1 MKTNFK
7 IKRILSKV
15 LAFTMFASLFTSA
28 ASVSAATYSYTPSL
42 NDTYDDGTAALDLRA
57 DYCDPVTYTDE
68 DNRGKVVNVP
78 FVSKASTTEIN
89 ISRNISEYISGDK
102 YYISFDI
109 NTDGSQNIS
118 IMPCNSD
125 TSDWKFPLSLMV
137 GKNGFVIFQ
146 DSVPPVNNAYAGSMY
161 ATMFGANGATL
172 RNWGFKTA
180 YDVSANTWYNIK
192 FLYDKTASKIYGI
205 VNNQIVHSIDVKNW
219 TDITRLLVR
228 NYTDNQAG
236 NIKFDNFQIGTYEQ
250 FLTVENCTFKNGT
263 AVIEFSDDID
273 QTSLTKDTIK
283 ITDQNGNTVDYT
295 GTYADKKYTCV
306 INNYNSL
313 LEYKITAEG
322 YKNSSNVTGIK
333 FEKTFDGDDYIYTTK
348 LDDNYDEQTKTYDWK
363 MEWCDATSFS
373 AVDGRGYVLTVP
385 TTSKPATTETNI
397 SFGDLSKYMTSDNAN
412 YASFDIKFDE
422 KRDVAFG
429 FHNNYMYP
437 APIVISKNG
446 FISTQEK
453 LTTVN
458 QYTGN
463 TKTVMNY
470 SSASDA
476 INNGRAAMDFNAT
489 EWNNIKFI
497 FDKRNN
503 IQKVYVNEQL
513 LASVDVGSNY
523 ADVVSSIN
531 SFLLRDCGTT
541 KTNIYIDNFEIGT
554 AEETSLKLVNA
565 SGEEVT
571 EFSANDTVYASVIT
585 KNNTAVDEVR
595 VVAIASY
602 DETNTMIDI
611 KSLDLTTKAGKFSI
625 CDVSNNISVSANGAK
640 TIKAYLWSGWNTL
653 KPLCQSVCATL
664 KQTTE
669 Q

>member
-1 MKTNFK
+1 MKTNLK
-7 IKRILSKV
+7 MKRILSKV
-15 LAFTMFASLFTSA
+15 LAFTIFASLFTSA
-28 ASVSAATYSYTPSL
+28 ASVSAATYNYTPTL
-42 NDTYDDGTAALDLRA
+42 NDTYEDGTAIIDLKA
-57 DYCDPVTYTDE
+57 DYCDHVTYTDE
-68 DNRGKVVNVP
+68 DGRGKVANVP
-78 FVSKASTTEIN
+78 FISKASTTETN

-125 TSDWKFPLSLMV
+125 TSDWKFSLSLMV
-137 GKNGFVIFQ
+137 GKNGFVMFQ
-146 DSVPPVNNAYAGSMY
+146 GSVPPGNDAYAGSMY
-161 ATMFGANGATL
+161 ATIFGANGATL
-172 RNWGFKTA
+172 RDWGFKTA
-180 YDVSANTWYNIK
+180 YDISANTWYNIK
-192 FLYDKTASKIYGI
+192 FLYDKPASKIYGM
-205 VNNQIVHSIDVKNW
+205 VNNQIVQSIDVANW
-219 TDITRLLVR
+219 TDITRLLIR

-236 NIKFDNFQIGTYEQ
+236 AIKLDNFQIGTYEQ
-250 FLTVENCTFKNGT
+250 LLTVENCTFKNGT

-273 QTSLTKDTIK
+273 QSTLTKDTIK
-283 ITDQNGNTVDYT
+283 ITDQNGKAVDYT
-295 GTYADKKYTCV
+295 GAYADKKYTCV
-306 INNYNSL
+306 ITNYNSL
-313 LEYKITAEG
+313 FDYKITAEG
-322 YKNSSNVTGIK
+322 YKDKSGVTGIK

-348 LDDNYDEQTKTYDWK
+348 LDDNYDNQTKTYDWK
-363 MEWCDATSFS
+363 MEWCGATSFS

-385 TTSKPATTETNI
+385 TTSKLATTETNI

-412 YASFDIKFDE
+412 YANFDIKFDE

-429 FHNNYMYP
+429 FHNSHRYP

-446 FISTQEK
+446 FIATQEK
-453 LTTVN
+453 LTTVD
-458 QYTGN
+458 QYSGN
-463 TKTVMNY
+463 TKVVMDY

-476 INNGRAAMDFNAT
+476 INNGRAAMNFNAT

-497 FDKRNN
+497 FDKRNH

-585 KNNTAVDEVR
+585 KNNTTADETR
-595 VVAIASY
+595 VVAIAAY
-602 DETNTMIDI
+602 DETNTMIGIDTI
-611 KSLDLTTKAGKFSI
+611 DVPVQAGKFGVVN
-625 CDVSNNISVSANGAK
+625 VSDKISVSASGAK

-653 KPLCQSVCATL
+653 KPLCQSVGATL
-664 KQTTE
+664 K
-669 Q
+669 